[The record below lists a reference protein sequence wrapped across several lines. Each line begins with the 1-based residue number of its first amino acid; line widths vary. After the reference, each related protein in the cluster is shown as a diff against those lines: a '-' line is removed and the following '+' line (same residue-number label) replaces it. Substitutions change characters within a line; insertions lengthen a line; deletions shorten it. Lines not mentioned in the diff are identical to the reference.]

1 MMNIFENLSWLQA
14 APDDF
19 TSKLGPVT
27 TGSQLRMLAQYAL
40 SDNQLRKLAKKHKQL
55 AEAGINLEPLIK
67 MKVGVIS
74 NATTQL
80 ISTSLEGTA
89 LRYGIALDVIEAEFN
104 QLAQE
109 AFAETSLF
117 TRNALSMI
125 LVAAD
130 YRGLPLRP
138 CPGDLVEAENNIR
151 ECLSFIK
158 TLVESLRKK
167 TGAQIILQNIVP
179 PVELLSGSF
188 EGRLP
193 GTIPWIIQ
201 RLNIELDKLIT
212 DDLCI
217 FDAAALASTV
227 GLSRWHD
234 STLWNLAKLPFAQ
247 SYTPLYADYVCR
259 LLAAKS
265 GKARRCLI
273 LDLDNT
279 LWGGVIGDDGLDG
292 ILIGNG
298 NPTGEAHL
306 QLQQVILALRARG
319 IVLAV
324 SSKNEDA
331 IARQPFKEHPDMLLR
346 EEHIAVFQANWLD
359 KATNIR
365 TIAKTLSLGLESIV
379 FLDDNPVERMQVR
392 RELPEVAVPELP
404 DDPALYARVLIS
416 AGYFEATAFSEED
429 KKRANFY
436 NDNAKRVEILSKSS
450 DMDSYLKA
458 LKMEI
463 SLADFDQSGR
473 SRIVQLIS
481 KSNQFNLTTKRYT
494 ESDVKKLESNAGYF
508 TRQIRLRD
516 SLGDNGMISVVICKK
531 NQDSWEIDTW
541 LMSCRVLGRQ
551 VEDAVLQDIVKNA
564 EAAGVSKLIG
574 YYSPTAKNIIVK
586 DHYRKLGFNK
596 THSIENDEFW
606 ELTIKNYKKKELPFD
621 FRKNSKVTSAP
632 VNKFV

>member
-1 MMNIFENLSWLQA
+1 MMNMFENLSWLQG

-19 TSKLGPVT
+19 TSKLGSAT

-40 SDNQLRKLAKKHKQL
+40 SDNQLRKLGKKYKQL
-55 AEAGINLEPLIK
+55 AEAGISLEPLIK
-67 MKVGVIS
+67 MKIGVIS

-80 ISTSLEGTA
+80 MTSSLEGSA
-89 LRYGIALDVIEAEFN
+89 LRYGIGLNVIEAEFN

-109 AFAETSLF
+109 AFAEQSLF
-117 TRNALSMI
+117 TEHALSMI

-138 CPGDLVEAENNIR
+138 CPGDIVEAEKNIQ

-158 TLVESLRKK
+158 KLIESLRKK
-167 TGAQIILQNIVP
+167 TEAQVILQNIVP

-193 GTIPWIIQ
+193 GTIPWLIQ
-201 RLNIELDKLIT
+201 RLNIELDELVA
-212 DDLCI
+212 DDLFI
-217 FDAAALASTV
+217 VDVAALASTV
-227 GLSRWHD
+227 GLSNWHD

-259 LLAAKS
+259 LLAAKC
-265 GKARRCLI
+265 GKSRRCLI

-306 QLQQVILALRARG
+306 QLQQVILSLRDRG

-346 EEHIAVFQANWLD
+346 EEHIAVFQANWSD

-404 DDPALYARVLIS
+404 DDPALYARTLIA
-416 AGYFEATAFSEED
+416 AGYFEATAFSDED
-429 KKRANFY
+429 KKRAKFY

-450 DMDSYLKA
+450 DMVSYLKA
-458 LKMEI
+458 LEMEI
-463 SLADFDQSGR
+463 SLTDFDQIGR

-494 ESDVKKLESNAGYF
+494 DSDIKKLESNDGYF
-508 TRQIRLRD
+508 TRQIRLKD
-516 SLGDNGMISVVICKK
+516 SLGDNGMVSVVICKK
-531 NQDSWEIDTW
+531 NQDNWEIDTW

-551 VEDAVLQDIVKNA
+551 VEDAVLQDIVINA
-564 EAAGVSKLIG
+564 EAAGMNKLIG
-574 YYSPTAKNIIVK
+574 CYSPTAKNIIVK
-586 DHYRKLGFNK
+586 DHYRKLGFNLK
-596 THSIENDEFW
+596 NEIENVEFW
-606 ELTIKNYKKKELPFD
+606 EMRIKDYKKKELPFN
-621 FRKNSKVTSAP
+621 FKNY
-632 VNKFV
+632 

>member
-1 MMNIFENLSWLQA
+1 MNTFENLSWLQA
-14 APDDF
+14 APVDF
-19 TSKLGPVT
+19 SSKLASVT

-40 SDNQLRKLAKKHKQL
+40 SDNQLRKLAKKYKQL
-55 AEAGINLEPLIK
+55 AETGISLEPLIK
-67 MKVGVIS
+67 MKIGVIS

-80 ISTSLEGTA
+80 MTSSLEGSA
-89 LRYGIALDVIEAEFN
+89 LRYGIGLNVIEAEFN

-109 AFAETSLF
+109 AFEEKSLF
-117 TRNALSMI
+117 TEHVLSMI

-138 CPGDLVEAENNIR
+138 CPGDLVAAENNVQ
-151 ECLSFIK
+151 ECMSFIK
-158 TLVESLRKK
+158 TLIESLRKK
-167 TGAQIILQNIVP
+167 TNSQIILQNIVP

-193 GTIPWIIQ
+193 GTIPWLIQ
-201 RLNIELDKLIT
+201 RLNIELDQLIA
-212 DDLCI
+212 DDLFI
-217 FDAAALASTV
+217 VDVAALASTV
-227 GLSRWHD
+227 GLSNWHD

-259 LLAAKS
+259 LLAAKC
-265 GKARRCLI
+265 GKSRRCLI

-306 QLQQVILALRARG
+306 QLQQVILALRDRG

-346 EEHIAVFQANWLD
+346 EEHIAVFQANWSD

-404 DDPALYARVLIS
+404 DDPALYARTLIA
-416 AGYFEATAFSEED
+416 AGYFEAIAFSDED
-429 KKRANFY
+429 KKRAKFY

-450 DMDSYLKA
+450 DMVSYLNA
-458 LKMEI
+458 LEMEI
-463 SLADFDQSGR
+463 SLTDFDQIGR

-494 ESDVKKLESNAGYF
+494 DSDIKKLESNDGYF
-508 TRQIRLRD
+508 TRQIRLKD
-516 SLGDNGMISVVICKK
+516 SLGDNGMVSVVICKK
-531 NQDSWEIDTW
+531 NQDNWEIDTW

-551 VEDAVLQDIVKNA
+551 VEEAVLQDIVKNA
-564 EAAGVSKLIG
+564 EAAGVSKLTG
-574 YYSPTAKNIIVK
+574 YYLPTAKNIIVK
-586 DHYRKLGFNK
+586 DHYKKLGFKKIKN
-596 THSIENDEFW
+596 IEKDEIW
-606 ELTIKNYKKKELPFD
+606 ELNIKDYKKKELPFN
-621 FRKNSKVTSAP
+621 FKK
-632 VNKFV
+632 

>member
-1 MMNIFENLSWLQA
+1 MMNTFENLSWLQA
-14 APDDF
+14 APVDF
-19 TSKLGPVT
+19 SSKLASVT

-40 SDNQLRKLAKKHKQL
+40 SDNQLRKLAKKYKQL
-55 AEAGINLEPLIK
+55 AETGISLEPLIK
-67 MKVGVIS
+67 MKIGVIS

-80 ISTSLEGTA
+80 MTSSLEGSA
-89 LRYGIALDVIEAEFN
+89 LRYGIGLNVIEAEFN

-109 AFAETSLF
+109 AFEEKSLF
-117 TRNALSMI
+117 TEHVLSMI

-138 CPGDLVEAENNIR
+138 CPGDLVAAENNVQ
-151 ECLSFIK
+151 ECMSFIK
-158 TLVESLRKK
+158 TLIESLRKK
-167 TGAQIILQNIVP
+167 TNSQIILQNIVP

-193 GTIPWIIQ
+193 GTIPWLIQ
-201 RLNIELDKLIT
+201 RLNIELDQLIA
-212 DDLCI
+212 DDLFI
-217 FDAAALASTV
+217 VDVAALASTV
-227 GLSRWHD
+227 GLSNWHD

-259 LLAAKS
+259 LLAAKC
-265 GKARRCLI
+265 GKSRRCLI

-306 QLQQVILALRARG
+306 QLQQVILALRDRG

-346 EEHIAVFQANWLD
+346 EEHIAVFQANWSD

-404 DDPALYARVLIS
+404 DDPALYARTLIA
-416 AGYFEATAFSEED
+416 AGYFEAIAFSDED
-429 KKRANFY
+429 KKRAKFY

-450 DMDSYLKA
+450 DMVSYLNA
-458 LKMEI
+458 LEMEI
-463 SLADFDQSGR
+463 SLTDFDQIGR

-494 ESDVKKLESNAGYF
+494 DSDIKKLESNDGYF
-508 TRQIRLRD
+508 TRQIRLKD
-516 SLGDNGMISVVICKK
+516 SLGDNGMVSVVICKK
-531 NQDSWEIDTW
+531 NQDNWEIDTW

-551 VEDAVLQDIVKNA
+551 VEEAVLQDIVKNA
-564 EAAGVSKLIG
+564 EAAGVSKLTG
-574 YYSPTAKNIIVK
+574 YYLPTAKNIIVK
-586 DHYRKLGFNK
+586 DHYKKLGFKKIKN
-596 THSIENDEFW
+596 IEKDEIW
-606 ELTIKNYKKKELPFD
+606 ELNIKDYKKKELPFN
-621 FRKNSKVTSAP
+621 FKK
-632 VNKFV
+632 

>member
-1 MMNIFENLSWLQA
+1 MNTFENLSWLQA
-14 APDDF
+14 APTDF
-19 TSKLGPVT
+19 SSKLASVT

-40 SDNQLRKLAKKHKQL
+40 SDNQLRKLAKKYKQL
-55 AEAGINLEPLIK
+55 AETGISLEPLIK
-67 MKVGVIS
+67 MKIGVIS

-80 ISTSLEGTA
+80 MTSSLEGSA
-89 LRYGIALDVIEAEFN
+89 LRYGIGLNIIEAEFN

-109 AFAETSLF
+109 AFAEQSLF
-117 TRNALSMI
+117 TGHALSMI

-138 CPGDLVEAENNIR
+138 CPGDLVAAENNVR

-158 TLVESLRKK
+158 TLIESLQKK
-167 TGAQIILQNIVP
+167 TEAQVILQNIVP

-193 GTIPWIIQ
+193 GTIPWLIQ
-201 RLNIELDKLIT
+201 RLNIELDKLVA
-212 DDLCI
+212 DDLFI
-217 FDAAALASTV
+217 VDVAALASTV
-227 GLSRWHD
+227 GLSNWHD

-259 LLAAKS
+259 LIAAKY
-265 GKARRCLI
+265 GKSRRCLI

-306 QLQQVILALRARG
+306 QLQQVILSLRDRG

-324 SSKNEDA
+324 SSKNEDM

-346 EEHIAVFQANWLD
+346 EEHIAVFQANWSD

-404 DDPALYARVLIS
+404 DDPALYARTLIA
-416 AGYFEATAFSEED
+416 AGYFEATAFSDED
-429 KKRANFY
+429 KKRAKFY

-450 DMDSYLKA
+450 DMVSYLKA
-458 LKMEI
+458 LEMEI
-463 SLADFDQSGR
+463 SLTDFDQIGR

-494 ESDVKKLESNAGYF
+494 DSDIKKFESNDDYF
-508 TRQIRLRD
+508 TRQIRLKD
-516 SLGDNGMISVVICKK
+516 SLGDNGMVSVVICKK
-531 NQDSWEIDTW
+531 NEGNWEIDTW

-564 EAAGVSKLIG
+564 QADGVNKIIG
-574 YYSPTAKNIIVK
+574 CYSPTAKNIIVK
-586 DHYRKLGFNK
+586 DHYKKLGFNK
-596 THSIENDEFW
+596 KHENENGEYW
-606 ELTIKNYKKKELPFD
+606 ELIVKDYNKKELSF
-621 FRKNSKVTSAP
+621 
-632 VNKFV
+632 KFKYN